1 MTYGRHLEQR
11 KFGVYYFR
19 QTRKIGGTQKV
30 KRFSLKTKDLE
41 VAKFLDLQFLANIKM
56 HEINIDGLKKFEVEY
71 DERGNIKRLKVDGE
85 EDRKNF
91 QDAMTLVEYQ
101 KAQQH
106 QRNLEKLKFDEER
119 ALKEKQGFASSAEG
133 QKIVAFKEKLDR
145 DMAADLKTKGRS
157 LETCVDQ
164 YLKNVQ
170 VTSGTL
176 YKYQNYLGKL
186 TAYAKSMG
194 VTTIEGLDREF
205 IFGYLLHLRNIEKKG
220 NGTIKNTF
228 NTLSTFHNFLITSGK
243 TKDPNPFIGHNL
255 NHEVERRLPFT
266 VADLEAIFSSPAI
279 LEDKQL
285 CFIVMLLVTSGA
297 RPNEICQ
304 LWTDDIQ
311 QDGKLHTIRIVKNED
326 RDQTLKTPDSKR
338 VIYLNRLLIEAGF
351 LEYVKTR
358 KLGMLF
364 DLKKPSTKTYSTF
377 LSEKFSAIL
386 RDLKIK
392 EKTLYCFRHTAINEM
407 KQKLVKD
414 SISEDL
420 VGRKAKTVHGKD
432 YPQDHSAAVL
442 KQQTE
447 KYLTYPQVAA
457 LQCIRF

>member
-41 VAKFLDLQFLANIKM
+41 VAKFLALQFLANIKM

-91 QDAMTLVEYQ
+91 LDAMTLVEYQ

-106 QRNLEKLKFDEER
+106 QRDLEKLKFEEER
-119 ALKEKQGFASSAEG
+119 ALKEKLGFASSTEG
-133 QKIVAFKEKLDR
+133 QKIVAFKEKLER
-145 DMAADLKTKGRS
+145 ELVADLNPKKRDLDACVNVY
-157 LETCVDQ
+157 LESAD
-164 YLKNVQ
+164 
-170 VTSGTL
+170 VTAGTL
-176 YKYQNYLGKL
+176 YKYKNYLGKL
-186 TAYAKSMG
+186 IAYAKSQG
-194 VTTIEGLDREF
+194 VTTIDGLNREF
-205 IFGYLLHLRNIEKKG
+205 IFDYLQYLKKVEKKD

-243 TKDPNPFIGHNL
+243 TTTPNPFIGHNL
-255 NHEVERRLPFT
+255 SHDVERRLPFT

-311 QDGKLHTIRIVKNED
+311 QDGKLHTIRIVKNKE

-338 VIYLNRLLIEAGF
+338 LIYLNRLLIEAGF

-358 KLGMLF
+358 KFGMLF
-364 DLKKPSTKTYSTF
+364 DLTKPTTKTYSTF
-377 LSEKFSAIL
+377 LSERFTTVL

-420 VGRKAKTVHGKD
+420 VGHKAKTVHGKD
-432 YPQDHSAAVL
+432 YPQSHSAAVL

-457 LQCIRF
+457 LQCIRL